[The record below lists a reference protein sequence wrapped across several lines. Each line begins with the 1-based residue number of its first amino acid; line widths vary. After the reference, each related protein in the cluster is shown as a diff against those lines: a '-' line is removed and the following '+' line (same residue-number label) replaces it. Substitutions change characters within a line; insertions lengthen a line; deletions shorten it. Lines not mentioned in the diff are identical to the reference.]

1 MQESSVERGSKMS
14 RPAKSIARLESEI
27 EAPYPGTTVWIVGDE
42 AHKNTWSDHNAN
54 AAGVYCAADVK
65 GDGGLSLPKFV
76 AHLIARPHPNLRYVI
91 FNHKIYERSNDFE
104 PEDYHGKSGHEEH
117 VHVSVGNGPDGRSTT
132 NYDNGSTS
140 WRIASMVDDTPPP
153 AKPSKPSTGTKL
165 GNKMPTIQRG
175 NKGSRVRMLQ
185 GLLIA
190 WGYKLTVDGIFGKQT
205 ELALRDFQSKHAKPV
220 DGIAGPI
227 TWNKLLGL

>member
-27 EAPYPGTTVWIVGDE
+27 EATYPGTTVWIVGDE

-91 FNHKIYERSNDFE
+91 FNHKIYERS
-104 PEDYHGKSGHEEH
+104 S
-117 VHVSVGNGPDGRSTT
+117 
-132 NYDNGSTS
+132 
-140 WRIASMVDDTPPP
+140 
-153 AKPSKPSTGTKL
+153 
-165 GNKMPTIQRG
+165 
-175 NKGSRVRMLQ
+175 
-185 GLLIA
+185 
-190 WGYKLTVDGIFGKQT
+190 
-205 ELALRDFQSKHAKPV
+205 
-220 DGIAGPI
+220 
-227 TWNKLLGL
+227 